1 MTVLEVK
8 TIQAYINDLDIDEIE
23 FYHELYD
30 HIATAYA
37 ERSNRSLAINEFL
50 ENEITESFGGEK
62 GIRDAINTQSKAVRN
77 GIYKEA
83 FRHYLSFFSTPKGIL
98 KSILTSFFIVLLTSV
113 LPKVSLLSWL
123 VLLGTCLPF
132 LLAKLINW
140 KFRANCRKRKL
151 PFRRSYTNETV
162 VLLSAL
168 VIGILQGIPDIANYV
183 LYGQRFSMLKA
194 LEGNLTSLYI
204 AAFLFSV
211 YGWVCLEMIWRR
223 TTINKAFASKFEM
236 T

>member
-1 MTVLEVK
+1 MTALEVK
-8 TIQAYINDLDIDEIE
+8 AIQAYINELDIDEVE

-30 HIATAYA
+30 HIATAYT
-37 ERSNRSLAINEFL
+37 ERTNKSLAIDEFL
-50 ENEITESFGGEK
+50 ETEITESFGGEK
-62 GIRDAINTQSKAVRN
+62 GIRDAINRQSKAVRN

-83 FRHYLSFFSTPKGIL
+83 FRNYLSFFSTPKGIL
-98 KSILTSFFIVLLTSV
+98 KCLLISLIVALLTTV
-113 LPKVSLLSWL
+113 LPVTSLLSSL
-123 VLLGTCLPF
+123 VVLSTCLPF
-132 LLAKLINW
+132 LLAKFINW
-140 KFRANCRKRKL
+140 KFKANCRKRKL

-168 VIGILQGIPDIANYV
+168 VIGILQGIPDITSYV
-183 LYGQRFSMLKA
+183 LNGQRFSMLKA
-194 LEGNLTSLYI
+194 LEGNLTTLYI

-211 YGWVCLEMIWRR
+211 YGWVCLEMIFRR